1 MLAVSFSGS
10 TSSRAA
16 AVAAAIG
23 VLVLVAAPRPAQ
35 PAKLNALDVKAGM
48 IGKIA
53 EFVRWPA
60 SMGLQDPD
68 RPFEFVILGKTPL
81 EPHLVRYYAQVRIG
95 GHRVFLRRA
104 KDLSDV
110 GQPHLLFIA
119 GSLED
124 DLERILAAT
133 KNAPVLTVGDT
144 EGFADRGVAVNL
156 FMAGDQVRF
165 EVSRRALQ
173 LHQLEASYHLLTL
186 AKLVGDQQAKR

>member
-1 MLAVSFSGS
+1 VSFSRS
-10 TSSRAA
+10 TSSRAR
-16 AVAAAIG
+16 AIAP
-23 VLVLVAAPRPAQ
+23 VLGALLLVAAPAPAL

-53 EFVRWPA
+53 EFVRWPD
-60 SMGLQDPD
+60 SMGLTDPE
-68 RPFEFVILGKTPL
+68 RPFEFVVLGNTPL
-81 EPHLVRYYAQVRIG
+81 EPHLVRYYGQVRIA

-104 KDLSDV
+104 KDLNDI
-110 GQPHLLFIA
+110 GQPHVLFIA

-124 DLERILAAT
+124 DLERILEKL
-133 KNAPVLTVGDT
+133 KNARVLTVGDT

-156 FMAGDQVRF
+156 YVSDDQVRF

-173 LHQLEASYHLLTL
+173 QHQLEASYHLLTL